1 MRTGATRAFTLLEL
15 LLALALVGLLLVA
28 MNTLVFSMGELWGR
42 GSEPRLFDQHVRAVT
57 RFLENELRAS
67 ALPPRARMPT

>member
-1 MRTGATRAFTLLEL
+1 MKARSRRAFTLLEL

-28 MNTLVFSMGELWGR
+28 MNTMIFSMGELWGR
-42 GSEPRLFDQHVRAVT
+42 GTEPRLLDQHVRAVT

-67 ALPPRARMPT
+67 ALPPAAGMT